1 MTTSSL
7 WLYEATLLLA
17 IVSPVSQPY
26 SHLPSVVTELRKV
39 EGEYREDKISKSK
52 PENGSQD

>member
-1 MTTSSL
+1 MTTPSL
-7 WLYEATLLLA
+7 WLYEATLLLV
-17 IVSPVSQPY
+17 ILSPVSQPIIICP
-26 SHLPSVVTELRKV
+26 LVTELRKV